1 MGQSSANTVAMIAV
15 FLAGA
20 LAMASPAPA
29 CKGSDI
35 SVTDL
40 QIKVI
45 KGNAR
50 TATADRLLITGVFTN
65 IGTESQTPHIAQHA
79 ELLRDGSVVAQQPL
93 PALAAGVAYPL
104 QFRIFRATSQRTD
117 PVEVLVRYVLDDKKF
132 ENRNNCSSQNDSLQ
146 KTF

>member
-1 MGQSSANTVAMIAV
+1 MIAV
-15 FLAGA
+15 ILAGT

-29 CKGSDI
+29 CPGPDI

-40 QIKVI
+40 QINVI
-45 KGNAR
+45 KGSPKA
-50 TATADRLLITGVFTN
+50 ATDDRLLITGTFTN
-65 IGTESQTPHIAQHA
+65 VGTRAQQPHVAQHA
-79 ELLRDGSVVAQQPL
+79 ELLRDGQIVAQQPL

-117 PVEVLVRYVLDDKKF
+117 PIEVLVRYVLDDKHRVP
-132 ENRNNCSSQNDSLQ
+132 RNNCSPTNDSLQ

>member
-1 MGQSSANTVAMIAV
+1 MIAV
-15 FLAGA
+15 FLAGV
-20 LAMASPAPA
+20 LAVASPAPP
-29 CKGSDI
+29 CIGPDI

-45 KGNAR
+45 KGSPKG
-50 TATADRLLITGVFTN
+50 ATADDRLLITGVFTN
-65 IGTESQTPHIAQHA
+65 IGSQPQQPHIAQHA
-79 ELLRDGSVVAQQPL
+79 ELLRGGQVIAEQPL

-117 PVEVLVRYVLDDKKF
+117 PIEVLVRYVLDDKS
-132 ENRNNCSSQNDSLQ
+132 RMPHNNCSASNDSLQ

>member
-1 MGQSSANTVAMIAV
+1 MVAV
-15 FLAGA
+15 FLAGL
-20 LAMASPAPA
+20 LAVVSPASPCP
-29 CKGSDI
+29 GSDI

-45 KGNAR
+45 KGSPH

-65 IGTESQTPHIAQHA
+65 VGSQPQQPHVVQRA
-79 ELLRDGSVVAQQPL
+79 ELLRDGAVVAQQTLPPL
-93 PALAAGVAYPL
+93 GAGVAYPL

-117 PVEVLVRYVLDDKKF
+117 PIEVLVRYVIDDK
-132 ENRNNCSSQNDSLQ
+132 NHAPRNNCSLTNDSLQ

>member
-1 MGQSSANTVAMIAV
+1 MVAV
-15 FLAGA
+15 LLAGL
-20 LAMASPAPA
+20 LAVVSPTASPCP
-29 CKGSDI
+29 GSDI

-45 KGNAR
+45 KGSTH

-65 IGTESQTPHIAQHA
+65 VGSQPQQPTVVQRA
-79 ELLRDGSVVAQQPL
+79 ELLRDGAVVAQQPL
-93 PALAAGVAYPL
+93 PPLAAGVAYPL

-117 PVEVLVRYVLDDKKF
+117 PIEVLVRYVLEDK
-132 ENRNNCSSQNDSLQ
+132 NHAHRNNCSRTNDSLQ

>member
-1 MGQSSANTVAMIAV
+1 MIAV
-15 FLAGA
+15 YLAGV

-29 CKGSDI
+29 CPGPDI

-45 KGNAR
+45 KGSPKA
-50 TATADRLLITGVFTN
+50 ATEDRLLITGVFTN
-65 IGTESQTPHIAQHA
+65 VGSKPQQPHIVQHA
-79 ELLRDGSVVAQQPL
+79 ELLRDGQVVAQQPL

-117 PVEVLVRYVLDDKKF
+117 PVEVLVRYVLDDK
-132 ENRNNCSSQNDSLQ
+132 NRTPRNNCSPTNDSLQ

>member
-1 MGQSSANTVAMIAV
+1 MIAV
-15 FLAGA
+15 FLAGI

-29 CKGSDI
+29 PACPGPDI

-45 KGNAR
+45 KGSVKA
-50 TATADRLLITGVFTN
+50 ATADRLLITGTFTN
-65 IGTESQTPHIAQHA
+65 IGAQPQQAHIAQHA

-104 QFRIFRATSQRTD
+104 QFRIFRATTQRTD
-117 PVEVLVRYVLDDKKF
+117 PVEVLVRYVLDEKNKAQ
-132 ENRNNCSSQNDSLQ
+132 RNNCSATNDSLQ

>member
-1 MGQSSANTVAMIAV
+1 MIAV
-15 FLAGA
+15 FLAGVLA
-20 LAMASPAPA
+20 LASPAPA
-29 CKGSDI
+29 CPGPDI

-45 KGNAR
+45 KAAPK
-50 TATADRLLITGVFTN
+50 ATTDEDRLLITGVFTN
-65 IGTESQTPHIAQHA
+65 VGAKSQQPGTAQHA
-79 ELLRDGSVVAQQPL
+79 ELLRDGHVVALQPL

-117 PVEVLVRYVLDDKKF
+117 PVEVLVRYVLDDKRHATP
-132 ENRNNCSSQNDSLQ
+132 RNNCSPTNDSLQ